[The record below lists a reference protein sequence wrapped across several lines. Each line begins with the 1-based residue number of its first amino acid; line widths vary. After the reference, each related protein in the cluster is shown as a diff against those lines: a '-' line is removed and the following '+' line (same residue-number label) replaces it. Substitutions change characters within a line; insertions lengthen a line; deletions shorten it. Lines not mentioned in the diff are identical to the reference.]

1 MKPLKPNRI
10 GGTWGTLM
18 LPIVDDDAIDFGK
31 LADEIDILID
41 SKVDGIYSNGST
53 GELHNQDESE
63 TDRVNTL
70 LAEKCEAAG
79 MPFQI
84 GASHMDPRI
93 SLSRAHRAKA
103 LNPQRHPGHPA
114 GLGSL
119 QRDGNGGL
127 PRTHRGKQSI
137 LSAWCFT
144 CRGTQNVHFGPKSIG
159 RLAQRIPTLFGLKVL
174 GGDADWFASMKK
186 HAPRLSIFVPG
197 HELAT
202 MTPLGAHGSYSN
214 VACLSPKGAMKWQ
227 ASIQS
232 DYSAALDL
240 EKRIKQFMVEH
251 IVPYRDQLGHSNTAL
266 DKLLAAVGNWSQV
279 GTRLRWP
286 YRGVPEVEAGRLR
299 PIARQQLPELFE

>member
-1 MKPLKPNRI
+1 MKPLNPNKIR
-10 GGTWGTLM
+10 GTWGTLM
-18 LPIVDDDAIDFGK
+18 LPIVDDDAIDFGN
-31 LADEIDILID
+31 LANEIDILID
-41 SKVDGIYSNGST
+41 CQVDGIYSNGST

-63 TDRVNTL
+63 TDRINAL
-70 LAEKCEAAG
+70 LAEKCEAMG

-93 SLSRAHRAKA
+93 SLSRAHRAKS
-103 LNPQRHPGHPA
+103 LNPSAIQVILPDWVPCSEMEAGDFLERIAETVDPIGLVLYMPGHA
-114 GLGSL
+114 KRS
-119 QRDGNGGL
+119 
-127 PRTHRGKQSI
+127 
-137 LSAWCFT
+137 
-144 CRGTQNVHFGPKSIG
+144 FGFESIG

-232 DYSAALDL
+232 DYAAALDL
-240 EKRIKQFMVEH
+240 EKRIMQFMVEH

-286 YRGVPEVEAGRLR
+286 YRGVPDVEAGRLR